1 MYLPDLLTYLPTHH
15 DLSSTAHAH
24 IHRCICSCLHTSL
37 RIYVHAEYDL
47 AWFSGSLASS
57 DSISGPGGTCAASGS
72 EQWRP
77 SNYGGI
83 LADMSLSL
91 REFWWILAVPTAVL
105 YRCDLKSNSSLE
117 WSLHLLDSRSNLQ
130 RTYVTEQFILFHYC
144 NVVELL
150 QSVVSCSW
158 CLQRNPYPGHVSEA
172 LSASRS
178 SWRR

>member
-1 MYLPDLLTYLPTHH
+1 MAVFHHSTTLATAIQRCMRYCKQYCKWYILYVSTSCTVDTVCQDMLVHCRHTMDCCIYMLTCLMYLPDLLTCLPTHH

-57 DSISGPGGTCAASGS
+57 HSISGPGGTRAASGS

-77 SNYGGI
+77 SNYGGG

-91 REFWWILAVPTAVL
+91 REF
-105 YRCDLKSNSSLE
+105 
-117 WSLHLLDSRSNLQ
+117 
-130 RTYVTEQFILFHYC
+130 
-144 NVVELL
+144 
-150 QSVVSCSW
+150 
-158 CLQRNPYPGHVSEA
+158 
-172 LSASRS
+172 
-178 SWRR
+178 